1 MPEGRQSVSFDDAWT
16 TPLLEMSAH
25 LPCVIGCG
33 GVGGAGGE
41 STGVSAA
48 PVTYFL

>member
-16 TPLLEMSAH
+16 TPLLEMSVH

-33 GVGGAGGE
+33 GAGGE
-41 STGVSAA
+41 SIGPPAA
-48 PVTYFL
+48 PVT